1 MEVELKYV
9 VPDYETFEQLLSL
22 THLGDYWLR
31 PAGDKQVT
39 DHYYDT
45 AQRDA
50 LQGGYSVRLRED
62 AQRGKWVGTLK
73 GLAQAAGATGGDYA
87 AGQHER
93 EEYESPVAPGAPP
106 QAWPE
111 GPARER
117 ALQLVGDRPVQELFA
132 IGQERHK
139 RMVIS
144 GEGEQAREAAEL
156 SLDVVSLPRNG
167 HQRVIYELEIELL
180 PGGTRDDLLAFG
192 EALGGFQLAP
202 QPQSKFARAL
212 AIVDGKALD
221 GNALEGNA
229 AHGQPAAEPQAADV
243 HVAEAQA
250 AELPVAEL
258 PVSDLLAVPEQA
270 AETETDP
277 QAAAPAKPARPKT
290 PGVRADESMAQAGR
304 KVLRFHFDRM
314 LDQEPGVRAGEDI
327 EAVHDMRVATRRQR
341 AALALF
347 AAHFKPKAV
356 RRLGAELKKLAH
368 LLGGVRDL
376 DVQLKATQDYRARL
390 AAPEAEALQPVLDAW
405 SAERDTARA
414 ALLAHLD
421 SRTYRDFKKAY
432 AKFQDHTHKAPARQ
446 PGDLPAPNLVRQV
459 LPGELWDHYGEVRA
473 YETVMAKADVPTLHA
488 LRIASKSLRYAQE
501 FFREV
506 LEPVVG
512 AGKQDGMGFT
522 IEAVV
527 ALQDHIGN
535 LHDADVTIARL
546 EAFLQRGA
554 RRKAAL
560 PPQTVKAI
568 GRYTRAKQAELK
580 RLHRDAHQPWSV
592 VSGAKFR
599 KILGRAVAGL

>member
-1 MEVELKYV
+1 MEVELKFV
-9 VPDYETFEQLLSL
+9 VPDFETFEQLLSL

-50 LQGGYSVRLRED
+50 LRGGFSVRLRED

-73 GLAQAAGATGGDYA
+73 GLAEAAGAA

-93 EEYESPVAPGAPP
+93 EEYEAPVTPGAPP
-106 QAWPE
+106 QAWPA

-117 ALQLVGDRPVQELFA
+117 ALALVGDQPVQELFA

-139 RMVIS
+139 RILVS

-156 SLDVVSLPRNG
+156 SLDVVNLPRNG
-167 HQRVIYELEIELL
+167 HQRVVYELEIELL
-180 PGGTRDDLLAFG
+180 PTGTRDDLQAVG

-212 AIVDGKALD
+212 AIVDGAAID
-221 GNALEGNA
+221 GAAVDNA
-229 AHGQPAAEPQAADV
+229 AHDEPASEPQA
-243 HVAEAQA
+243 ETQA
-250 AELPVAEL
+250 TSHLPAVSEL
-258 PVSDLLAVPEQA
+258 
-270 AETETDP
+270 DP
-277 QAAAPAKPARPKT
+277 QAAEPEQPARPKT
-290 PGVRADESMAQAGR
+290 PGVQADESMAQAGR

-314 LDQEPGVRAGEDI
+314 LDHEAGARAGEDI

-347 AAHFKPKAV
+347 AEHFKARPV
-356 RRLGAELKKLAH
+356 RRFGAELKKLAH

-376 DVQLKATQDYRARL
+376 DVQLKATQDYCAGL

-405 SAERDTARA
+405 SADRDTARA

-421 SRTYRDFKKAY
+421 SRAYRGFKKGY
-432 AKFQDHTHKAPARQ
+432 AKFLDHKEKVPAHQ
-446 PGDLPAPNLVRQV
+446 PGEPPQPNLVRQV
-459 LPGELWDHYGEVRA
+459 LPGKLWAHYGEVRA
-473 YETVMAKADVPTLHA
+473 YETVMAKADVSTLHA

-506 LEPVVG
+506 LEPIVG
-512 AGKQDGMGFT
+512 AGKQDGIGFT
-522 IEAVV
+522 IDAVV

-535 LHDADVTIARL
+535 LHDADVTLARL
-546 EAFLQRGA
+546 EVFLQRGA
-554 RRKAAL
+554 KHKAAL
-560 PPQTVKAI
+560 PPPTVKAI
-568 GRYTRAKQAELK
+568 GRYKRAKQAELK
-580 RLHRDAHQPWSV
+580 RLHAGAQEPWSV
-592 VSGAKFR
+592 VGGPKFR
-599 KILGRAVAGL
+599 KILGKAVAGL